1 MNREWMATNSVCPGG
16 SQTSS
21 HRKGLKAALHKN
33 EGVKKEVE
41 MESRKCG
48 IQFGKEAKEISKL
61 MAPEK
66 GLESNPCS
74 WRVSLV
80 AQTLPAVKDTWV
92 RFLGWEDPLEKEM
105 TTRSSI
111 LTWRIPLTEEPGGP
125 QSVALQRVGHD

>member
-1 MNREWMATNSVCPGG
+1 MATNSVCPGG

-21 HRKGLKAALHKN
+21 HRKGLKATLHKN

-48 IQFGKEAKEISKL
+48 IQFGKEAKRISRL

-74 WRVSLV
+74 WRVSVV
-80 AQTLPAVKDTWV
+80 AQTVKTLPAMRRPRFSPWV
-92 RFLGWEDPLEKEM
+92 RKIPWRKE
-105 TTRSSI
+105 
-111 LTWRIPLTEEPGGP
+111 W
-125 QSVALQRVGHD
+125 